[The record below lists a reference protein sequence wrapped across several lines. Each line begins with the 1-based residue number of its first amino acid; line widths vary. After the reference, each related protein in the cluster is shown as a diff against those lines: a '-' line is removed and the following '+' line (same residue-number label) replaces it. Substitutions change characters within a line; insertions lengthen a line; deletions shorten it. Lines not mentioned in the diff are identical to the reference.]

1 MPTSVDT
8 TAAMTDPAEHE
19 AAAEAPAPPD
29 TGHTP
34 SAAAGTRD
42 ALGDKKPSGVS
53 NAVSRSAIVNAVAA
67 ALVTAMFSMLMWQI
81 SSLGDRI
88 DANGARIDANGAR
101 IDDLATELR
110 AEIGGLRTET
120 QTEIGSLRSEIGA
133 LRTEMQ
139 TEIGAM
145 RTEMRSEI
153 GALRAE
159 MQAGFREINATL
171 LDHTDRLA
179 RLETAAGLPRIV
191 VTPESPDGEP
201 Q

>member
-1 MPTSVDT
+1 MPISVDT
-8 TAAMTDPAEHE
+8 TAAMNDPAEHE

-29 TGHTP
+29 AGHTP
-34 SAAAGTRD
+34 SADAGTRS
-42 ALGDKKPSGVS
+42 ALGDKKPAGAGS
-53 NAVSRSAIVNAVAA
+53 AVSRSAMVNVVAT

-88 DANGARIDANGAR
+88 DIQSARIDANGAR
-101 IDDLATELR
+101 IDASATELR
-110 AEIGGLRTET
+110 AEIGGLRTDM
-120 QTEIGSLRSEIGA
+120 QTEIGSLRAEIG
-133 LRTEMQ
+133 
-139 TEIGAM
+139 G
-145 RTEMRSEI
+145 
-153 GALRAE
+153 LRAE

-191 VTPESPDGEP
+191 VTPESPDSKP

>member
-8 TAAMTDPAEHE
+8 TAAMNDPAEHE

-34 SAAAGTRD
+34 SADADADAEASAPPDTGHTPSADAEASTPPDTGHTPSAAAGTRN
-42 ALGDKKPSGVS
+42 ALGDKKPAGAGS
-53 NAVSRSAIVNAVAA
+53 AVSRSAMVNVVAA

-88 DANGARIDANGAR
+88 DIQSARIDANGAR
-101 IDDLATELR
+101 IDASSTELR
-110 AEIGGLRTET
+110 AEIGG
-120 QTEIGSLRSEIGA
+120 
-133 LRTEMQ
+133 
-139 TEIGAM
+139 
-145 RTEMRSEI
+145 
-153 GALRAE
+153 LRAE

>member
-1 MPTSVDT
+1 MPTPVDT
-8 TAAMTDPAEHE
+8 TAAMNDPAEHE
-19 AAAEAPAPPD
+19 AAAAAPAPPD

-34 SAAAGTRD
+34 SADARTRS
-42 ALGDKKPSGVS
+42 ALGDMKPAGAGS
-53 NAVSRSAIVNAVAA
+53 AVSRSAIVNVVAA

-88 DANGARIDANGAR
+88 DANGARIDAS
-101 IDDLATELR
+101 ATELR
-110 AEIGGLRTET
+110 AEIGALRTDMQTEIGALRT
-120 QTEIGSLRSEIGA
+120 DMQTEIGSLRAEIG
-133 LRTEMQ
+133 
-139 TEIGAM
+139 G
-145 RTEMRSEI
+145 
-153 GALRAE
+153 LRAE

>member
-1 MPTSVDT
+1 MPISVDT
-8 TAAMTDPAEHE
+8 TAAMTDSAEHE

-29 TGHTP
+29 AGQTP
-34 SAAAGTRD
+34 VAAAVAARG
-42 ALGDKKPSGVS
+42 ALGDKKPAGAG
-53 NAVSRSAIVNAVAA
+53 NAVSRSAIVNVVAA

-88 DANGARIDANGAR
+88 DIQSARIVAS
-101 IDDLATELR
+101 ATVLR
-110 AEIGGLRTET
+110 AEIGGLRT
-120 QTEIGSLRSEIGA
+120 
-133 LRTEMQ
+133 
-139 TEIGAM
+139 
-145 RTEMRSEI
+145 
-153 GALRAE
+153 E

-191 VTPESPDGEP
+191 VTPESPDSGP

>member
-1 MPTSVDT
+1 MPTSVDN
-8 TAAMTDPAEHE
+8 TAAMNNPAEHE
-19 AAAEAPAPPD
+19 TAAEAPAPPD
-29 TGHTP
+29 AGQTP
-34 SAAAGTRD
+34 VAAAVAARG
-42 ALGDKKPSGVS
+42 APGDKKPAGTSS
-53 NAVSRSAIVNAVAA
+53 AVSRSAIVNAVAA

-101 IDDLATELR
+101 IDDLATVLR
-110 AEIGGLRTET
+110 AEIGGLRT
-120 QTEIGSLRSEIGA
+120 
-133 LRTEMQ
+133 
-139 TEIGAM
+139 
-145 RTEMRSEI
+145 
-153 GALRAE
+153 E

-191 VTPESPDGEP
+191 TTPESPDSGP